1 MKTPNKKSAA
11 KSTDANKNSS
21 SKTAIPMPPLGFTAG
36 EDDEDFDLSLNDELA
51 LDNLDTLEDEDDDF

>member
-21 SKTAIPMPPLGFTAG
+21 SKTAIPKPPLGFTAN
-36 EDDEDFDLSLNDELA
+36 EDDEDFDLSLNDDLD
-51 LDNLDTLEDEDDDF
+51 LDNLDSLDDDEDDY